1 MAGHSKFANI
11 KHRKA
16 AQDKKRGKV
25 FTKIIRELT
34 VAAKAGGDPD
44 SNPGLRLAMDKAM
57 AANMTKDTMEKAIK
71 RGSGE
76 DDDTD
81 YVELRYEG
89 YGPGGTAVM
98 VDCMTDNK
106 NRTASEVRHAFTKAG
121 GNMGQDGSVA
131 FMFNRIGLLSYP
143 SVSDEDIIMEAAL
156 ESGADDVETHDDGS
170 VDVITGFKD
179 FLNVKEAMVAA
190 GHVPEHAD
198 IIEKPTT
205 PTDVSFKDAEKIMR
219 LIDTLEDLDDVQ
231 EVHTNAE
238 FSEDITCLMS
248 SAFKNLSITDST
260 YRST

>member
-44 SNPGLRLAMDKAM
+44 SNPALRLAMDKAM
-57 AANMTKDTMEKAIK
+57 GANMTKDTMERAIK

-76 DDDTD
+76 DDNTE
-81 YVELRYEG
+81 YFELRYEG

-106 NRTASEVRHAFTKAG
+106 NRTASEVRHAFTKSG
-121 GNMGQDGSVA
+121 GNLGQDGSVA
-131 FMFNRIGLLSYP
+131 FMFNRVGLLSYP
-143 SVSDEDIIMEAAL
+143 QGSDEDAIMEAAL
-156 ESGADDVETHDDGS
+156 DSGADDVTTNDDGS
-170 VDVITGFKD
+170 IDVITTFKD
-179 FLNVKEAMVAA
+179 YLNVKDAMIKS
-190 GHVPEHAD
+190 GFTPEHAE

-205 PTDVSFKDAEKIMR
+205 PTDVGIDDAEKIMR
-219 LIDTLEDLDDVQ
+219 LIDTLEELDDVQ
-231 EVHTNAE
+231 EVHTNAD
-238 FSEDITCLMS
+238 FSEEVMAKL
-248 SAFKNLSITDST
+248 SAE
-260 YRST
+260 

>member
-34 VAAKAGGDPD
+34 VAAKGGADPM
-44 SNPGLRLAMDKAM
+44 SNPALRLAMDKAM
-57 AANMTKDTMEKAIK
+57 AANMTKDTMERAIK

-76 DDDTD
+76 GDDTE
-81 YVELRYEG
+81 YFELRYEG

-106 NRTASEVRHAFTKAG
+106 NRTASEVRHAFSKSG
-121 GNMGQDGSVA
+121 GNLGQDGSVA
-131 FMFNRIGLLSYP
+131 FMFNRVGLMVYP
-143 SVSDEDIIMEAAL
+143 AGSDEETILEAAL
-156 ESGADDVETHDDGS
+156 EAGAEDVETNDDGS
-170 VDVITGFKD
+170 IEVVTEFKD
-179 FLNVKEAMVAA
+179 FLNVKESMAAA
-190 GHVPEHAD
+190 GCDPEHAELV
-198 IIEKPTT
+198 EKPIT
-205 PTDVSFKDAEKIMR
+205 PTVVTLDDAEKIMR

-238 FSEDITCLMS
+238 FSEEIL
-248 SAFKNLSITDST
+248 NQLSDE
-260 YRST
+260 

>member
-44 SNPGLRLAMDKAM
+44 CNPALRLAMDKAM
-57 AANMTKDTMEKAIK
+57 AANMTKDTMERAIK

-76 DDDTD
+76 GDDTE
-81 YVELRYEG
+81 YFELRYEG
-89 YGPGGTAVM
+89 YGPGGIAVM

-106 NRTASEVRHAFTKAG
+106 NRTASEVRHAFTKSG

-131 FMFNRIGLLSYP
+131 FMFDRIGLLAYP
-143 SVSDEDIIMEAAL
+143 TGSDEDVIMEAAL
-156 ESGADDVETHDDGS
+156 EAGADDVESNDDGS
-170 VDVITGFKD
+170 IEVITTFKE
-179 FLNVKEAMVAA
+179 FLNVKEAMIAD
-190 GHVPEHAD
+190 GHAPEHAD
-198 IIEKPTT
+198 IVEKPTT
-205 PTDVSFKDAEKIMR
+205 PTEVTLEDAEKIMR

-238 FSEDITCLMS
+238 FSEEIMNQL
-248 SAFKNLSITDST
+248 SAE
-260 YRST
+260 